1 MSGDQRTGTQAALA
15 ELGAREPIEQGGA
28 AGADEVQEDLFAD
41 SAALPVLLVPKA
53 DGSYGHD
60 RLERRGPGR
69 PKGSRNLKT
78 RQLVELVTQKYG
90 HPILRMAELAATP
103 IPILAKTLGMTMAEA
118 AEYHR
123 KLQNDLAPYVAQ
135 KLPQMHQVDTSTV
148 GMLMINLGGAA
159 GGSGPHTSEFGLPM
173 TLVGEDRAPD
183 EAQENVQGKQ
193 GLDDEAGEQ
202 SEGGSRT
209 DGASD

>member
-1 MSGDQRTGTQAALA
+1 MSSDQRTGTAAALA
-15 ELGAREPIEQGGA
+15 ELGAREPIEQGGE

-41 SAALPVLLVPKA
+41 SAALPTLLVPKT

-60 RLERRGPGR
+60 TLERRGPGR

-90 HPILRMAELAATP
+90 HPVLRMAELAATP
-103 IPILAKTLGMTMAEA
+103 IPILAKTLGMSMADA

-135 KLPQMHQVDTSTV
+135 KLPQMHQIDNSTV
-148 GMLMINLGGAA
+148 GMLMINLGGQA
-159 GGSGPHTSEFGLPM
+159 GGMNTSEFGIPLQ
-173 TLVGEDRAPD
+173 LSGDQGEAI
-183 EAQENVQGKQ
+183 EAKENIEENQEVE
-193 GLDDEAGEQ
+193 EADAAQ
-202 SEGGSRT
+202 SETGSRT